1 MLMYQYPYG
10 NTQQLNLDW
19 LLNEWRRWQQQVENM
34 IAPQWS
40 DTDTYTEGAVVIL
53 DHVLYICDT
62 ATATVGEF
70 VPEEWL
76 PTSFSEL
83 LGV

>member
-1 MLMYQYPYG
+1 MYQYPYG

-34 IAPQWS
+34 IAAQWS
-40 DTDTYTEGAVVIL
+40 DTAEYAADDIVIL

-62 ATATVGEF
+62 AHATVGEF
-70 VPEEWL
+70 VPEEWQ
-76 PTSFSEL
+76 PTSFTGL

>member
-1 MLMYQYPYG
+1 MYQYPYG
-10 NTQQLNLDW
+10 NAQQLNLDW

-40 DTDTYTEGAVVIL
+40 DTAEYAADDIVIL

-62 ATATVGEF
+62 AHATVGEF
-70 VPEEWL
+70 VPEEWQ

>member
-1 MLMYQYPYG
+1 MYQYPYG
-10 NTQQLNLDW
+10 NAQQLNLDW

-34 IAPQWS
+34 IAAQWS
-40 DTDTYTEGAVVIL
+40 DTAEYAADDIVIL

-62 ATATVGEF
+62 AHATVGEF
-70 VPEEWL
+70 VPEEWQPVTL
-76 PTSFSEL
+76 SDL

>member
-1 MLMYQYPYG
+1 MYQYPYG

-34 IAPQWS
+34 IAAQWS
-40 DTDTYTEGAVVIL
+40 DTAEYAADDIVIL

-62 ATATVGEF
+62 AHATVGEF
-70 VPEEWL
+70 VPEEWQPVTL
-76 PTSFSEL
+76 SDL